1 MSGKEMQVLQ
11 VAQEQ
16 VVQVANERKVFSV
29 PPSSSCGVAL
39 SKAFTCAL
47 TPGKIC
53 HSDSNDEFKN
63 VDKLMSCYMN
73 M

>member
-1 MSGKEMQVLQ
+1 MSGKEMQVLE

-16 VVQVANERKVFSV
+16 VAQVAQERNMF
-29 PPSSSCGVAL
+29 PSSFCGIAL

-47 TPGKIC
+47 TPGKLC
-53 HSDSNDEFKN
+53 HNANTKDEFKN
-63 VDKLMSCYMN
+63 VDKLLSCYLN

>member
-1 MSGKEMQVLQ
+1 MLE

-16 VVQVANERKVFSV
+16 VVQVSKDRRVFSMN
-29 PPSSSCGVAL
+29 PSSSCGVAL

-47 TPGKIC
+47 TPGKVC
-53 HSDSNDEFKN
+53 HSDTNDEFKD